1 MEENGKSIA
10 EESKNSLW
18 KGLAI
23 IFIVLFILT
32 ASVLVYFLITEQK
45 ESSQSSQQTGIANPA
60 SVFCEQ
66 RGYNLT
72 IVTAS
77 DGSQAGYCVF
87 PDENRCDEWAFYRG
101 ECSESTAANQSA

>member
-1 MEENGKSIA
+1 MEEETEKEIA

-32 ASVLVYFLITEQK
+32 ASVLVYFLITDQK
-45 ESSQSSQQTGIANPA
+45 EPAQQTGIANPA

-66 RGYNLT
+66 RGYNDT

-77 DGSQAGYCVF
+77 DGSQSGYCVF
-87 PDENRCDEWAFYRG
+87 SNGNSCEEWAFYRG
-101 ECSESTAANQSA
+101 ECSESIAVNQSA